1 MKGDGARLS
10 AKARS
15 AIRAADVLLREGEN
29 DSAAGRAY
37 YAMFYVVSALLA
49 EAGMTSSKYSGV
61 HAQFGEHFAKT
72 GRVNPKFHRFLLD
85 GFDRRV
91 RADYG
96 LEATVPSEEVAL
108 AIDQAIEL
116 LAEGERLLH
125 EDAQ

>member
-1 MKGDGARLS
+1 MKGDGARLL

-37 YAMFYVVSALLA
+37 YAMFYVDSALLA
-49 EAGMTSSKYSGV
+49 EAGMTSSKHSGV
-61 HAQFGEHFAKT
+61 HALFGEHFAKT